1 MAAST
6 NDPSILI
13 LANEPESVDALGE
26 LLTSRG
32 VRFASG
38 GLEGVALDPKRKPVA
53 ALLVR
58 RDGEEAQIDA
68 AATRLQADGISPVI
82 WGVPSSFTL
91 ADGTRVQTFPRDA
104 APEELAG
111 ALAAAAHYLPLIGRM
126 DREISQLERVG
137 AQLGRYFEEVDN
149 EMRLAGR
156 LQRDFLPQRPP
167 RVPGVRFAH
176 VYRPAS
182 WVSGDLFDTIELDK
196 RHAGMFIGDA
206 MGHGASA
213 ALLTMFIRKALR
225 THRIEAP
232 SEIVP
237 PAEAIALLSAEL
249 EKQALPHSQFVTAAY
264 AVLDTATRE
273 LRVARGGHPF
283 PLRIAADGTISE
295 LTPDGG
301 LLGIAGLPMEFG
313 EQTVTLLPGEKVIF
327 YTDGLEELFIKRRD
341 DAGLAIEFGPE
352 LQEWVR
358 GDIEGV
364 CTSLCACLDGQEGS
378 LNPADDVTI
387 VGLQIE

>member
-1 MAAST
+1 MAASA
-6 NDPSILI
+6 NDTTIL
-13 LANEPESVDALGE
+13 LLSNQPERIDALGQ

-32 VRFASG
+32 VRIASG
-38 GLEGVALDPKRKPVA
+38 DLRGVALDAKRKPVL

-58 RDGEEAQIDA
+58 SEGDEALLDEA
-68 AATRLQADGISPVI
+68 ASRLHADGVNPIV
-82 WGVPSSFTL
+82 WGVPSGFTL
-91 ADGTRVQTFPRDA
+91 ADGTRVQSFPREIGA
-104 APEELAG
+104 EELAG
-111 ALAAAAHYLPLIGRM
+111 ALTAAVHYLPLIGRM
-126 DREISQLERVG
+126 DREIAQLERVG

-167 RVPGVRFAH
+167 RAAGVRFAH

-182 WVSGDLFDTIELDK
+182 WVSGDLFDTIELDQQ
-196 RHAGMFIGDA
+196 HVGMFIGDA

-213 ALLTMFIRKALR
+213 ALLTMFIRKALQ
-225 THRIEAP
+225 THRVESPQEIMPP
-232 SEIVP
+232 S
-237 PAEAIALLSAEL
+237 EAIAGLSREL
-249 EKQALPHSQFVTAAY
+249 EQQALPHSQFVTAAY
-264 AVLDTATRE
+264 AVLNTATRE

-283 PLRIAADGTISE
+283 PLRIAPDGSISE

-301 LLGIAGLPMEFG
+301 LLGIAGLPSEFG
-313 EQTVTLLPGEKVIF
+313 EQLVTLQPGEKVIF

-341 DAGLAIEFGPE
+341 DAGLATEFGPE

-364 CTSLCACLDGQEGS
+364 CSSLCACLDGQEGS

-387 VGLQIE
+387 VGFQIE